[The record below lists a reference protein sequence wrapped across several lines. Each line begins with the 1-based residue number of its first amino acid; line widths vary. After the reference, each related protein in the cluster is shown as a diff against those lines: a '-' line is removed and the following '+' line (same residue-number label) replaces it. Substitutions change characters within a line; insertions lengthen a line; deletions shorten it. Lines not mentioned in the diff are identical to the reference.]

1 MAKLARFKRFYI
13 ARTELNKHGSQT
25 LSQVAEQTGVSKS
38 LISDL
43 ENSSSG
49 REVGCS
55 HIVKL
60 ANHYGVSVDYLLG
73 LTECASIN
81 TELRAVCDY
90 TGLSE
95 KAVKHLR
102 FNREIEM
109 GNVELQREYML
120 MPIRQA
126 IEKYGVTFEIVPI
139 SFLIENEAE
148 LGILRKI
155 RDYIF
160 VNPDW
165 DKKILIDDK
174 ANASI
179 VDSANGPVDA
189 FAKLQK
195 INDNSKFILQSSI
208 PALLTRA
215 LLDDIE
221 KGLRRARKIWLD
233 ANNEVQNG

>member
-1 MAKLARFKRFYI
+1 MDRYKSFDSYELALRLQKVREAMGKSQQEVADDLGINRNQIKVWECGTREIKAKDLF
-13 ARTELNKHGSQT
+13 T
-25 LSQVAEQTGVSKS
+25 LS
-38 LISDL
+38 
-43 ENSSSG
+43 
-49 REVGCS
+49 RY
-55 HIVKL
+55 
-60 ANHYGVSVDYLLG
+60 YGVSVDYLLG
-73 LTECASIN
+73 LTECASN
-81 TELRAVCDY
+81 DTNLRAVCDY

-95 KAVKHLR
+95 KAVEQLR

-126 IEKYGVTFEIVPI
+126 IEKYGVTFEIAPI

-148 LGILRKI
+148 FGILRKI
-155 RDYIF
+155 SDFIY

-179 VDSANGPVDA
+179 VDSANGHVDA
-189 FAKLQK
+189 YAKLQK
-195 INDNSKFILQSSI
+195 TNDNSKFILQSSI
-208 PALLTRA
+208 PALLARA

-221 KGLRRARKIWLD
+221 KGLRTARKIWLD
-233 ANNEVQNG
+233 ANKE